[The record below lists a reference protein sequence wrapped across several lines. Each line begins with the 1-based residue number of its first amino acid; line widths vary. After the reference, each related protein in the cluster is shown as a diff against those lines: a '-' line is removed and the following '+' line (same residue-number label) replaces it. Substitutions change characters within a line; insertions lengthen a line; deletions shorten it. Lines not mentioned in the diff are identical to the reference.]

1 MAKKDKKPKPVKKSA
16 VKKRGGLRP
25 TAVAKKK
32 AGKPAVKKYRPAYK
46 PQNIPECTIVGA
58 LTAAFA
64 EIEALKDEMGEIV
77 DNMSGMEHLPK
88 YEVAENAQ
96 SELDG
101 HEMPDY
107 PEALNGLKIAT
118 LTEMVSTRKGRAPGR
133 ATRLSNAM
141 GVIEA
146 VHDFLENLA
155 EDVKGQGPD
164 TPDAVREAAK
174 AYADE
179 LEEHYNF
186 DVEFPGMY
194 G

>member
-1 MAKKDKKPKPVKKSA
+1 MAKKKSKTAKFSKKKMPKGAVKRVKVKK
-16 VKKRGGLRP
+16 GQGQP
-25 TAVAKKK
+25 TRKF
-32 AGKPAVKKYRPAYK
+32 RPAYK
-46 PQNIPECTIVGA
+46 SVALPEQSLEGA
-58 LTAAFA
+58 LQDAFA
-64 EIEALKDEMGEIV
+64 EIEALKDEMADIV

-88 YEVAENAQ
+88 YDVAENAQ

-107 PEALNGLKIAT
+107 PDALKDLKIAT
-118 LTEMVSTRKGRAPGR
+118 LTELVSTRKGRAPGR
-133 ATRLSNAM
+133 STRLSNAM